1 MNENTIFHQPVGW
14 EKIQELNQILQKYK
28 AGKVQLPLPHRK
40 IKLMTIN
47 VRQGGIFDY
56 LGIVFRQVL

>member
-1 MNENTIFHQPVGW
+1 MDEKNCIPQPVDR
-14 EKIQELNQILQKYK
+14 ERIQELNQILQKYK

-40 IKLMTIN
+40 IKVMTIN
-47 VRQGGIFDY
+47 VWQGGIFDY